1 MPPPAGR
8 LLRPDSTRKDLGVA
22 ACAWGE
28 YCGAGLQPKCAFAEA
43 NQGHLKQAL
52 PGAPPDEANK
62 GVLQVRWCPTP
73 GGIV

>member
-28 YCGAGLQPKCAFAEA
+28 DCGAGLQPKCAVAEA
-43 NQGHLKQAL
+43 NQGHLKHSKRCRGHRL
-52 PGAPPDEANK
+52 M
-62 GVLQVRWCPTP
+62 RPTR
-73 GGIV
+73 GCFR